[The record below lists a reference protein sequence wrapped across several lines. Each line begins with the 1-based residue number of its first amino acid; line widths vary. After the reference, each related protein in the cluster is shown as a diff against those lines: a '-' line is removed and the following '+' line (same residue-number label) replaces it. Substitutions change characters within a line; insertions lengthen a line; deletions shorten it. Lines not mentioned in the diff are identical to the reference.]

1 MFLLNHFTS
10 LQEVPNNLSLC
21 FSVAGCPL
29 HCDEC
34 SWKSVKDFNT
44 LSINLID
51 FETILQKYEGLISC
65 ICFLGGEWDKDFPK
79 FLKVCKAHNYKTCLY
94 TGLEKIEDEE
104 ILANLDYL
112 KTGPYKKELGGLQSK
127 NTNQIFMDLKNNKI
141 LNHLFQ
147 KD

>member
-1 MFLLNHFTS
+1 M
-10 LQEVPNNLSLC
+10 
-21 FSVAGCPL
+21 
-29 HCDEC
+29 
-34 SWKSVKDFNT
+34 
-44 LSINLID
+44 ID